1 MNSNGRHIHLGTRAE
16 IAQRVRSGRTTALE
30 AARELGIEEREVRR
44 WVESG
49 ERPLVLDEIVASP
62 EALRLTR
69 RARRLVALITACEAT
84 IRALTRRLEAGT
96 TLAGGQAD

>member
-16 IAQRVRSGRTTALE
+16 IAERVRSGRLTALE

-62 EALRLTR
+62 EAMRLTR
-69 RARRLVALITACEAT
+69 RAKRLVALITACDAT
-84 IRALTRRLEAGT
+84 IRALTRRLEAGAA
-96 TLAGGQAD
+96 LSAGQAD